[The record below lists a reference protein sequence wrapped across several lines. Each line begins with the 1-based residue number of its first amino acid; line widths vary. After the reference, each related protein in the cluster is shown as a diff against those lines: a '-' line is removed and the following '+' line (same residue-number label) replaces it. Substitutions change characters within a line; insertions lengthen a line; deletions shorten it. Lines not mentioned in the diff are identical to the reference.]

1 MAAPSASSAGGH
13 LLRNL
18 VLFGRVLR
26 GLGLDVNPGRVIDL
40 VQALQHVQIGIKSDF
55 YHAARALLVHRRD
68 DVALFDEAFEM
79 FWQTP
84 LGEWKLLE
92 IRGRRIRRGA
102 EKPLVAPPALEGAA
116 GRPQL
121 PEDARERTVIEVT
134 KTYSDREVLRKRDF
148 ASLTEAEVEEV
159 RRMMDDLVWTLG
171 ERITRRQRPGG
182 KRRIDLR
189 RTLRRSLR
197 HGGEIL
203 EWARREP
210 RRKPR
215 PLVVICDISGS
226 MERYTRLL
234 LHFLYGL
241 TQGLGQR
248 VEAFAF
254 GTRLT
259 RLSRHLRDRDIE
271 RALSG
276 VSAAVLDWSGGTRI
290 GDSLKT
296 FNYDWGRR
304 VLGGGAVV
312 LVISD
317 GWDRGEPEVLAREME
332 RLSRSCYRLVW
343 LNPLLGSPEYEP
355 LTRGMQAALPF
366 VDDFLPVHNLAS
378 LESLARHLEK
388 LEAGRWRRPANREN
402 PGERS
407 PGMDGPLM
415 GPAAATRPRDPAPG
429 PEVGGERRGPR

>member
-1 MAAPSASSAGGH
+1 MAASSGH

-40 VQALQHVQIGIKSDF
+40 VLALQHVQIGVKSDF
-55 YHAARALLVHRRD
+55 YHAARALLVHKRD
-68 DVALFDEAFEM
+68 DVALFDAAFEM

-92 IRGRRIRRGA
+92 IQGRRIRRAA
-102 EKPLVAPPALEGAA
+102 EKPLVAPPALEGES
-116 GRPQL
+116 GKFPL
-121 PEDARERTVIEVT
+121 PEDSQERTVLEVT
-134 KTYSDREVLRKRDF
+134 KTYSAREVLRTRDF
-148 ASLTEAEVEEV
+148 ASLTGSEIDEV
-159 RRMMDDLVWTLG
+159 RRMMDELVWTLG
-171 ERITRRQRPGG
+171 ERLTRRQRRGG
-182 KRRIDLR
+182 KHRLDLR
-189 RTLRRSLR
+189 RTLRKSLR

-210 RRKPR
+210 QRKPR

-234 LHFLYGL
+234 LHFVYGL

-259 RLSRHLRDRDIE
+259 RLSRHLRERDIE

-276 VSAAVLDWSGGTRI
+276 VSRAVVDWAGGTRI
-290 GDSLKT
+290 GDSLKS
-296 FNYDWGRR
+296 FNYQWGRR

-312 LVISD
+312 LIISD

-332 RLSRSCYRLVW
+332 RLRRSCHRLVW

-355 LTRGMQAALPF
+355 LTRGMQAALPH

-378 LESLARHLEK
+378 LEGLAQHLER
-388 LEAGRWRRPANREN
+388 LETGGFRRH
-402 PGERS
+402 
-407 PGMDGPLM
+407 
-415 GPAAATRPRDPAPG
+415 
-429 PEVGGERRGPR
+429 

>member
-1 MAAPSASSAGGH
+1 MAAVSGH

-26 GLGLDVNPGRVIDL
+26 GLGLDVNPGRMIDL
-40 VQALQHVQIGIKSDF
+40 VLALQHVQIGVKSDF
-55 YHAARALLVHRRD
+55 YHSARALLVHERD
-68 DVALFDEAFEM
+68 DVALFDAAFEM

-84 LGEWKLLE
+84 LREWKLLE
-92 IRGRRIRRGA
+92 IQGRRIRRGV
-102 EKPLVAPPALEGAA
+102 EKPLVAPPALPGAVS
-116 GRPQL
+116 RSPL
-121 PEDARERTVIEVT
+121 PEDAQERTVLEVE
-134 KTYSDREVLRKRDF
+134 KTYSEREILRKRDF
-148 ASLTEAEVEEV
+148 ASLSEAEVEDV
-159 RRMMDDLVWTLG
+159 RRMMDELVWTLG
-171 ERITRRQRPGG
+171 EKITRRQRKGG
-182 KRRIDLR
+182 KHRLDVR
-189 RTLRRSLR
+189 RTLRGSLR
-197 HGGEIL
+197 HGGEVL
-203 EWARREP
+203 EWAHREP

-215 PLVVICDISGS
+215 PLVVISDISGS
-226 MERYTRLL
+226 MERCTRLL
-234 LHFLYGL
+234 LHFVYGL

-259 RLSRHLRDRDIE
+259 RLSRHLRERDIE
-271 RALSG
+271 RALSR

-290 GDSLKT
+290 GESLKT

-317 GWDRGEPEVLAREME
+317 GWDRGEPEVLATEMA
-332 RLSRSCYRLVW
+332 RLRRSCHRLVW

-378 LESLARHLEK
+378 LQSLALHLEK
-388 LEAGRWRRPANREN
+388 LERRVARGQSRMVLRSRDAFDVFGR
-402 PGERS
+402 G
-407 PGMDGPLM
+407 L
-415 GPAAATRPRDPAPG
+415 PAANAPPQG
-429 PEVGGERRGPR
+429 DA

>member
-1 MAAPSASSAGGH
+1 MAAASLTSSTGGH

-40 VQALQHVQIGIKSDF
+40 VLALQHVQIGIKSDF
-55 YHAARALLVHRRD
+55 YHAARALLVHKRD
-68 DVALFDEAFEM
+68 DIALFDAAFEM

-92 IRGRRIRRGA
+92 IQGRRIRRA
-102 EKPLVAPPALEGAA
+102 AQKPLVAPPALEGESKKAS
-116 GRPQL
+116 L
-121 PEDARERTVIEVT
+121 PKEAEERAVLEVT
-134 KTYSDREVLRKRDF
+134 KTWSAREVLRTRDF
-148 ASLTEAEVEEV
+148 ASLTETEIDEV
-159 RRMMDDLVWTLG
+159 RRMMDELVWTLG
-171 ERITRRQRPGG
+171 ERLTRRQRRGG
-182 KRRIDLR
+182 KQRLDIR
-189 RTLRRSLR
+189 RTLRKSLR

-234 LHFLYGL
+234 LHFVYGL

-248 VEAFAF
+248 VEGFAF

-259 RLSRHLRDRDIE
+259 RLSRHLRERDIE

-276 VSAAVLDWSGGTRI
+276 VSRAVVDWAGGTRI
-290 GDSLKT
+290 GDSLRT
-296 FNYDWGRR
+296 FNYEWGRR

-312 LVISD
+312 LIISD
-317 GWDRGEPEVLAREME
+317 GWDRGEPEVLAQEME
-332 RLSRSCYRLVW
+332 RLRRSCHRLVW

-355 LTRGMQAALPF
+355 LTRGMQAALPH

-388 LEAGRWRRPANREN
+388 LEAGRLRRP
-402 PGERS
+402 
-407 PGMDGPLM
+407 
-415 GPAAATRPRDPAPG
+415 
-429 PEVGGERRGPR
+429 

>member
-1 MAAPSASSAGGH
+1 MASTATGDGH

-26 GLGLDVNPGRVIDL
+26 GLGLDVNPGRMIDL
-40 VQALQHVQIGIKSDF
+40 VLALQHLQIGVKSDF
-55 YHAARALLVHRRD
+55 YHAARALLVHNRD
-68 DVALFDEAFEM
+68 DVALFDAAFEM

-92 IRGRRIRRGA
+92 IKGRRIRRGA
-102 EKPLVAPPALEGAA
+102 ERPLVAPPALEGESR
-116 GRPQL
+116 RPSL
-121 PEDARERTVIEVT
+121 PADAQERTVLEVT
-134 KTYSDREVLRKRDF
+134 KTYSAREVLRQRDF
-148 ASLTEAEVEEV
+148 ASLTESEVDEV

-171 ERITRRQRPGG
+171 ERLTRRQRQSG
-182 KRRIDLR
+182 KHRLDLR

-203 EWARREP
+203 DWARREP

-234 LHFLYGL
+234 LHFVYGL

-248 VEAFAF
+248 VEGFAF

-259 RLSRHLRDRDIE
+259 RLSRHLHERDIE
-271 RALSG
+271 RALAG
-276 VSAAVLDWSGGTRI
+276 VSRAVVDWSGGTRI
-290 GDSLKT
+290 GDSLKS

-317 GWDRGEPEVLAREME
+317 GWDRGDPEVLQSEME
-332 RLSRSCYRLVW
+332 RLKRSCHRLVW

-378 LESLARHLEK
+378 LESLARHLES
-388 LEAGRWRRPANREN
+388 LEGRRTLRH
-402 PGERS
+402 
-407 PGMDGPLM
+407 
-415 GPAAATRPRDPAPG
+415 
-429 PEVGGERRGPR
+429 

>member
-1 MAAPSASSAGGH
+1 MAATSSNRGH

-40 VQALQHVQIGIKSDF
+40 VLALQHVQIGVKSDF
-55 YHAARALLVHRRD
+55 YHAARALLVHKRD
-68 DVALFDEAFEM
+68 DVALFDAAFEM

-92 IRGRRIRRGA
+92 IQGRRIRRAA
-102 EKPLVAPPALEGAA
+102 EKPLVVPPALEGESGKA
-116 GRPQL
+116 PL
-121 PEDARERTVIEVT
+121 PENAEERTVLEVT
-134 KTYSDREVLRKRDF
+134 KTYSAREVLRTRDF
-148 ASLTEAEVEEV
+148 AGLTESEIDEV
-159 RRMMDDLVWTLG
+159 RRMMDELVWTLG
-171 ERITRRQRPGG
+171 ERLTRRQRQGG
-182 KRRIDLR
+182 KHRLDLR

-203 EWARREP
+203 DWARREP

-234 LHFLYGL
+234 LHFVYGL

-259 RLSRHLRDRDIE
+259 RLSRHLRERDIE

-276 VSAAVLDWSGGTRI
+276 VSKAVVDWAGGTRI
-290 GDSLKT
+290 GESLKS
-296 FNYDWGRR
+296 FNYEWGRR

-312 LVISD
+312 LIISD

-332 RLSRSCYRLVW
+332 RLRRSCHRLIW
-343 LNPLLGSPEYEP
+343 LNPLLGSAEYEP
-355 LTRGMQAALPF
+355 LTRGMQVALPH

-378 LESLARHLEK
+378 LEGLARHLER
-388 LEAGRWRRPANREN
+388 LESGRLGRH
-402 PGERS
+402 
-407 PGMDGPLM
+407 
-415 GPAAATRPRDPAPG
+415 
-429 PEVGGERRGPR
+429 